1 MIHPSNTLIIWG
13 SYTINEM
20 FNVISIGKPPS
31 ESIYTQRQEIL
42 PNGKSRKIATV
53 NSENDF
59 SITVDGGV
67 VNREN
72 FLKMKELFED
82 DYTNRMRLVNATTG
96 EVLVEYKST
105 ILANIN
111 FLENIDDGSGT
122 NAILTFNCINE
133 L

>member
-13 SYTINEM
+13 DYTINEM

-31 ESIYTQRQEIL
+31 ESIYTLKQEVL

-59 SITVDGGV
+59 SITVDGGIIS
-67 VNREN
+67 RES
-72 FLKMKELFED
+72 FLKMKELFNCD
-82 DYTNRMRLVNATTG
+82 HSDRMRLVNATTG
-96 EVLVEYKST
+96 EILVEYKSA
-105 ILANIN
+105 ILTNTN
-111 FLENIDDGSGT
+111 FLENIEDGSGT